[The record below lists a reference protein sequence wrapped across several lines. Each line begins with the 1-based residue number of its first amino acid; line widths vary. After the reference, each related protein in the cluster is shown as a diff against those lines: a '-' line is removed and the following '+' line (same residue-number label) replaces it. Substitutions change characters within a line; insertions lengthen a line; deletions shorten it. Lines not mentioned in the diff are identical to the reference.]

1 MSNRINDEQ
10 YIEDRIEYVLKGQEV
25 PTPLIK
31 QYIDDII
38 SFDDLHPYNIMTD
51 EDIINDFNLWYE
63 ED

>member
-1 MSNRINDEQ
+1 MSHTENEEQ
-10 YIEDRIEYVLKGQEV
+10 YIEDRIEYVLKIQEV

-38 SFDDLHPYNIMTD
+38 SFDDLHPYNIMSD

>member
-1 MSNRINDEQ
+1 MSHTENEEQ
-10 YIEDRIEYVLKGQEV
+10 YIEDRIEYVLKIQEV
-25 PTPLIK
+25 PKPLIK

-38 SFDDLHPYNIMTD
+38 SFDDLHPYNIMSD

>member
-1 MSNRINDEQ
+1 MPHTENEEQ
-10 YIEDRIEYVLKGQEV
+10 YIEDRIEYVLKNQEV

>member
-1 MSNRINDEQ
+1 MSHTENEEQ
-10 YIEDRIEYVLKGQEV
+10 YIEDRIEYVLKIQEV

-38 SFDDLHPYNIMTD
+38 SFDDLHPYNIMSD
-51 EDIINDFNLWYE
+51 EDIISDFNLWYE

>member
-1 MSNRINDEQ
+1 MSHTENEEQ
-10 YIEDRIEYVLKGQEV
+10 YIEDRIEYVLKNQEV

>member
-1 MSNRINDEQ
+1 MSHTENEEQ

-38 SFDDLHPYNIMTD
+38 SFDDLHPYNIMSD
-51 EDIINDFNLWYE
+51 EDIMSDFNLWYE

>member
-1 MSNRINDEQ
+1 MPHTENEEQ
-10 YIEDRIEYVLKGQEV
+10 YIEDRIEYVLKNQEV

-38 SFDDLHPYNIMTD
+38 SFDDLHPYNIMSD
-51 EDIINDFNLWYE
+51 EDITSDFNLWYE

>member
-1 MSNRINDEQ
+1 MPHTENEEQ
-10 YIEDRIEYVLKGQEV
+10 YIEDRIEYVLKIQEV

-38 SFDDLHPYNIMTD
+38 SFDDLHPYNIMSD
-51 EDIINDFNLWYE
+51 EDIISDFNLWYE